1 MSRWFRAYGFQ
12 EVYED
17 LTVGAVPT
25 DGPDV
30 AALEFIGIQNVLNL
44 VEDDEYEPGAR
55 TEVDHYYGEA
65 GIEEHRIR
73 LVDLGRLPVDKL
85 EEAVGIINGW
95 LDEGRVT
102 YLHCRAGLQRSAS
115 VAAAVIAT
123 RENMH
128 IDDAVELVHQ
138 RKPSTNP
145 LPHQRDDLRRWW
157 EARSRS
163 SR

>member
-1 MSRWFRAYGFQ
+1 
-12 EVYED
+12 
-17 LTVGAVPT
+17 
-25 DGPDV
+25 
-30 AALEFIGIQNVLNL
+30 
-44 VEDDEYEPGAR
+44 
-55 TEVDHYYGEA
+55 
-65 GIEEHRIR
+65 
-73 LVDLGRLPVDKL
+73 
-85 EEAVGIINGW
+85 
-95 LDEGRVT
+95 
-102 YLHCRAGLQRSAS
+102 
-115 VAAAVIAT
+115 VIAT